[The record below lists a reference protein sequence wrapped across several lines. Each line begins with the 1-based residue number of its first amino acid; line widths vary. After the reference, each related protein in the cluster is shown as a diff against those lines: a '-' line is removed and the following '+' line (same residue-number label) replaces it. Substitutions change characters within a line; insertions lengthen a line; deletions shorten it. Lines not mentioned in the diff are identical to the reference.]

1 MLTRTTTRRR
11 RLVALVLAAPLEEVA
26 RSLGHRPRS
35 VLARVMVPLAAPGL
49 AAGTALVFLAT
60 MKELPATL
68 LLRPTG
74 TETLATRLWVAT
86 SVSNYA
92 AAGPYALA
100 ILLLAAVPTA
110 LLSGLL
116 AARTDRA
123 GREPT

>member
-1 MLTRTTTRRR
+1 MLPGDDPE
-11 RLVALVLAAPLEEVA
+11 LQPVL
-26 RSLGHRPRS
+26 RSLGHPPHR
-35 VLARVMVPLAAPGL
+35 VLARVTLPLAAPGL

-74 TETLATRLWVAT
+74 TETLATRLWTAT
-86 SVSNYA
+86 SISDYA

-100 ILLLAAVPTA
+100 IMVLAAVPTA

-116 AARTDRA
+116 AARADRSGRDA
-123 GREPT
+123 G